1 MSDVPA
7 VVGSQPVV
15 ATKRVLLVAGEA
27 SGDLHAAALV
37 EAVRA
42 ADPSVEFWGVGG
54 QHLRTAGMHVLVDTA
69 HVATM
74 GLTETFGTLGRL
86 VGTYRRLVRF
96 LDEQKPKLVV
106 LVDYPEFNLLLA
118 RQAKRRGIRVFYF
131 IGPQVWAWRRGRV
144 RKIVQRVDRMAVVFP
159 FEPELYNNGRSVAE
173 FVGHPLLDRVQ
184 VTRAREETLARYGL
198 EPQRRTLALLPG
210 SRKKEIRYL
219 LEPSLAAARRLVDE
233 DGWQAIVALAPTL
246 TADDLRATLGRE
258 IGVPVAIDDTYNV
271 VKAADAALVA
281 SGTATLETVLLG
293 CPMVIMYRVSPFTFA
308 VARRLVD
315 VDAIGMPNI
324 ILGRKVFPEL
334 IQNEVTTERLVA
346 AVRGLQDHREEQRQA
361 LAIVRER
368 LGAPGAAQRAAA
380 MVLELL
386 R

>member
-1 MSDVPA
+1 MSESPPMAGPQPA
-7 VVGSQPVV
+7 GS
-15 ATKRVLLVAGEA
+15 AKRVLLVAGEA

-37 EAVRA
+37 DAVRQ

-74 GLTETFGTLGRL
+74 GLTETFGMLGRL
-86 VGTYRRLVRF
+86 VGTYRRLLRF
-96 LDEQKPKLVV
+96 LDEQKPALVI

-159 FEPELYNNGRSVAE
+159 FEPELYNNGRAVAE
-173 FVGHPLLDRVQ
+173 FVGHPLLDRVR
-184 VTRAREETLARYGL
+184 VTRTREETLARHGL
-198 EPQRRTLALLPG
+198 DPQRRTLAILPG
-210 SRKKEIRYL
+210 SRKKEVRYL
-219 LEPSLAAARRLVDE
+219 LEPSLVAARRLVDE

-246 TADDLRATLGRE
+246 TAADLRATLGRE
-258 IGVPVAIDDTYNV
+258 VALPVAIDDTYNV
-271 VKAADAALVA
+271 VNAADAALVA

-315 VDAIGMPNI
+315 VEAIGMPNI

-334 IQNEVTTERLVA
+334 IQNEVTPERLVA
-346 AVRGLQDHREEQRQA
+346 AVRELQGHGQEQRAA
-361 LAIVRER
+361 LAVVRER
-368 LGAPGAAQRAAA
+368 LGGPGAAQRAAA

-386 R
+386 Q